1 MLTIILTSIDFNIK
15 FVRFDI
21 FQGNIFFNLL
31 IAKPVEETIGL
42 NEAKHNSPCMTIV
55 IFIDMMLLIIGQV
68 FIHVQTAEILNED
81 LIKSPKGNRLLNGI
95 GIIGIIVCINSILM
109 LNPSVAV
116 NFFYNN
122 LLNGVLVSIVVPL
135 IYIYQN
141 PKMSEYIKTN
151 VLKKCNNE
159 VHPI

>member
-1 MLTIILTSIDFNIK
+1 
-15 FVRFDI
+15 
-21 FQGNIFFNLL
+21 
-31 IAKPVEETIGL
+31 
-42 NEAKHNSPCMTIV
+42 
-55 IFIDMMLLIIGQV
+55 MMLLIIGQV

>member
-1 MLTIILTSIDFNIK
+1 MLSIILTSIDFNIK
-15 FVRFDI
+15 FVEFDI
-21 FQGNIFFNLL
+21 FEGNIFFNLL
-31 IAKPVEETIGL
+31 IAKRFEETIGI

-81 LIKSPKGNRLLNGI
+81 FLKSPKGNRLLNGI

-109 LNPSVAV
+109 LNPSEAV
-116 NFFYNN
+116 HFFYNN

-135 IYIYQN
+135 IYVYQN
-141 PKMSEYIKTN
+141 PKMSEYIKN
-151 VLKKCNNE
+151 DVFKKCNNE